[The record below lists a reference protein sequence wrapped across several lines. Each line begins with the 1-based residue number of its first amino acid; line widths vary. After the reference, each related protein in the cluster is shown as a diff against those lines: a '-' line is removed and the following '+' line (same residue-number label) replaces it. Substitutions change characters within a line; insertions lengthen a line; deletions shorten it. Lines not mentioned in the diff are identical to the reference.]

1 MQEIVRTIEMEN
13 GNKVNFTS
21 GPRHPFWRVSFEKG
35 GMPKELQG
43 QYTDFDRAVLAV
55 KTYLERRHMN
65 KTTLKGK
72 VKTTENLSVEE

>member
-43 QYTDFDRAVLAV
+43 SYTDFHRAHTAV
-55 KTYLERRHMN
+55 KNYLARRPLN
-65 KTTLKGK
+65 KTKLKDSI
-72 VKTTENLSVEE
+72 KTTEE